1 MDNSNW
7 ASPGSLRRTVN
18 LGIECLPRRSF
29 VGMWNEL
36 NQRLTKSYQFESF
49 AEAFA
54 FLTEVARLA
63 ELHDHHPTIHNVHV
77 HVRLELTTHDA
88 GNTITDRDHQLAAA
102 IDAIPARAK

>member
-1 MDNSNW
+1 MDNSSW
-7 ASPGSLRRTVN
+7 ASPGSSRQTVN
-18 LGIECLPRRSF
+18 LGIECVPRRSF
-29 VGMWNEL
+29 VSMWNEL

-54 FLTEVARLA
+54 FLTKVARLA

-88 GNTITDRDHQLAAA
+88 GNTITDRDRQLAAS
-102 IDAIPARAK
+102 IDAIPKGAQ